1 MKRHRRNRH
10 EGIRFKCNYCDYD
23 AGQKG
28 NIKSHMDRKHPEIPY
43 DHTEFQEVK
52 VEKSKYTTITKMCQL
67 GHLVAGSKRLF
78 PHVRGLGSRFLLGWD
93 EPISRDMREVPQ
105 GG

>member
-1 MKRHRRNRH
+1 MCCKERRNRH

-52 VEKSKYTTITKMCQL
+52 VEKSKYTREAKHDKEPVDVRSAN
-67 GHLVAGSKRLF
+67 GVATRMG
-78 PHVRGLGSRFLLGWD
+78 
-93 EPISRDMREVPQ
+93 
-105 GG
+105 